1 MPVPHFKVERVP
13 SKVPVTQSPPGRVP
27 LRHSYSDDTMA
38 TPCAKEHLG
47 DRPTILLPRPPWHGG
62 RLSQMST
69 GSLPDFTS
77 SAFLDSPAL
86 DEDDYTIPTHL
97 IPALGGRPQ
106 PYQEPQPIYSYAYM
120 HVMWAKAG
128 KFKTMPRGRV
138 QLETMAVKRRS
149 QSVTDSLRTQPAL
162 RQPGLVDPDYDE
174 IFSDHQTL
182 TTPTASKSTRTAYGY
197 RGTRPQGMT
206 PERGPADRARSL
218 NKPHPLAGESAP
230 TVHPGQQNKLNSHHS
245 PPVYK
250 GHTTSSVDSAH
261 RRCLSTESDDY
272 MNEDEFPRPC
282 ISAVPP
288 SLTVP
293 TLNSQPPVLV
303 SAAETPLHSLRTLQ
317 RYATLHPTPMEE
329 EDMYSTPRGSNSS
342 DTDSWLSSEE
352 GGVSP
357 HPLAPPTD
365 KHYDHLKGGD
375 YDSLCRAPLQAT
387 AKAGVL

>member
-1 MPVPHFKVERVP
+1 MTLHTSLPSSAFPQSPPVPVPHFKVERVP
-13 SKVPVTQSPPGRVP
+13 SKVPVTQSPPDHVP

-77 SAFLDSPAL
+77 SAFLGSPAL

-128 KFKTMPRGRV
+128 KFKTMPRGRT
-138 QLETMAVKRRS
+138 QLETVAVKWRS

-182 TTPTASKSTRTAYGY
+182 TTPTASKSTRTAYGC
-197 RGTRPQGMT
+197 RGIRPHGMT
-206 PERGPADRARSL
+206 PE
-218 NKPHPLAGESAP
+218 K
-230 TVHPGQQNKLNSHHS
+230 VNSHHS

-250 GHTTSSVDSAH
+250 GHTPSSVDSAH
-261 RRCLSTESDDY
+261 RRCLSTESDGY

-303 SAAETPLHSLRTLQ
+303 TPSAAETPLHSLRTLQ
-317 RYATLHPTPMEE
+317 RYATLHPTPREE

-342 DTDSWLSSEE
+342 DPDSWLSSEE
-352 GGVSP
+352 GCVSP
-357 HPLAPPTD
+357 HPLAAPTD
-365 KHYDHLKGGD
+365 KDYDHLKGGD